1 MKTVFLRRFMT
12 RNFISSDNQRNYEV
26 ELKLDLQQDVI
37 FNKEDKIKHHAIDE
51 EYVVINEI
59 RYNLD
64 ENIREV
70 LLSAKGVKART
81 QEEFLSEVQPYEE
94 KGWYK

>member
-1 MKTVFLRRFMT
+1 MKTVFFRKFKT
-12 RNFISSDNQRNYEV
+12 RNLITSDSQSNYEV
-26 ELKLDLQQDVI
+26 DLKLDLEQDVI

-51 EYVVINEI
+51 EYVVIKEI
-59 RYNLD
+59 KYNLD

-70 LLSAKGVKART
+70 LLSAKVVKART
-81 QEEFLSEVQPYEE
+81 QDEFFSEVQPYED